1 MRKVNIVLTGF
12 MATGKTEISKAIAQ
26 ISQYKLIDTDDM
38 VVEAAGMSINEIFA
52 KYGEEEFRRIEHEC
66 ICKAAKMS
74 GMVIAT
80 GGGVVLEKKN
90 IDELRKKGKIFNLAP
105 DFHVIEERLAAAA
118 ATRPLLQNQDIA
130 AVKKRFEDRLPYYA
144 DCDCKIHVISG
155 RSPKSYAMEII
166 SLMEQD
172 EETR

>member
-1 MRKVNIVLTGF
+1 MSTKSNIVLTGF
-12 MATGKTEISKAIAQ
+12 MASGKTEISKAIAA
-26 ISQYKLIDTDDM
+26 SSRYKLIDTDDM
-38 VVEAAGMSINEIFA
+38 IVEAAGMSINEIFA
-52 KYGEEEFRRIEHEC
+52 KYGEEEFRRMEHEC
-66 ICKAAKMS
+66 ICKAAEMS

-80 GGGVVLEKKN
+80 GGGVVLNKKN
-90 IDELRKKGKIFNLAP
+90 IKELRKKGKIFNLAP
-105 DFHVIEERLAAAA
+105 DFKVIEERLAAAA

-130 AVKKRFEDRLPYYA
+130 AVKKRFEDRLPYYS

-172 EETR
+172 